1 MDETVCGFAQSA
13 CMRAFRTMICNK
25 GVCTKVVLCFH
36 TGGCALPSRP
46 FVLSHVPAEART
58 QALLRERATRAVR
71 AWWNKSH

>member
-25 GVCTKVVLCFH
+25 GVYQGRFVCSHRWF
-36 TGGCALPSRP
+36 ALPSRP